1 MELRKITRNDLDSLV
16 KNRVE
21 FVSSIR
27 MIEDL
32 DGFEKATKAYFEK
45 YLETEELIGYVFVE
59 DGKICSVALLSIS
72 FSMPR
77 PSSPNGKVGELLNVY
92 TLSEYRRRGLAQ
104 KVIEQIIKAAKE
116 EGVSTISLDYTKD
129 GYPLY
134 VHLGFETLDNK
145 MRLRL

>member
-45 YLETEELIGYVFVE
+45 YI
-59 DGKICSVALLSIS
+59 
-72 FSMPR
+72 
-77 PSSPNGKVGELLNVY
+77 
-92 TLSEYRRRGLAQ
+92 
-104 KVIEQIIKAAKE
+104 
-116 EGVSTISLDYTKD
+116 
-129 GYPLY
+129 
-134 VHLGFETLDNK
+134 
-145 MRLRL
+145 